1 MIILVSTVPVAANI
15 ANIASVTMAPTLPS
29 MTCTIVWSIGT
40 PVMLEIVTRVSI
52 MTGDA
57 MVLLAMWR
65 AIGGLPKVTA
75 VLHAKV
81 SIASRLLRDGT
92 LYFSALLLMNAL
104 VLALYILPT
113 NFAGKNMGSLPDIA
127 AVVLLSRLFLNL
139 REAAFSPATVLSTTE
154 AQMSASDLTFARV
167 LGVLG
172 SSMIE
177 EDSCHSEEL
186 ESSGDG
192 ETCEAEVS
200 GDEHIADEGS
210 GAAEFK
216 TITIHSSG
224 DNGLLEAADGSPRG
238 RQGASADKDP
248 LIKLLERIA

>member
-1 MIILVSTVPVAANI
+1 MSAF
-15 ANIASVTMAPTLPS
+15 SV
-29 MTCTIVWSIGT
+29 
-40 PVMLEIVTRVSI
+40 EIVTRVSI

-65 AIGGLPKVTA
+65 AIGGLTKVTA

-113 NFAGKNMGSLPDIA
+113 DFAGKNMGSLPDIA

-172 SSMIE
+172 SSMIQ
-177 EDSCHSEEL
+177 EDSCHTDEL
-186 ESSGDG
+186 ESSG

-248 LIKLLERIA
+248 LIILLERIA